1 MATIIPKEHLQ
12 NGILFQG
19 KDYGGIPISLFWM
32 QLPPDGGPKL
42 HYHPYDE
49 IFIVLEGR
57 ATFTVGESTLEVEA
71 GNVVIGPAGVP
82 HKFSQIGEESLRI
95 VTIHPSPGTIGTRVE
110 EGNE

>member
-19 KDYGGIPISLFWM
+19 KDYGDIPISFFWM

-57 ATFTVGESTLEVEA
+57 ATFTVDESTLEVEA
-71 GNVVIGPAGVP
+71 G
-82 HKFSQIGEESLRI
+82 KFSQIGEESLRI
-95 VTIHPSPGTIGTRVE
+95 VTIHPSPRTIGTRVE
-110 EGNE
+110 EGDK